1 MTDAGSN
8 LKMGPLVKLNVSSLA
23 LEIQSL
29 PSQAHLDLFKA
40 GIINDPLLEFTERWV
55 INDNWTYTADLTPF
69 TKNHQGDT
77 SKRTLIVFYGIDTI
91 GNITFS
97 GYPAFWV
104 NNQFRRYSFD
114 ISHFLNSSIGD
125 DHNLTIA
132 LESAWHYGLNAT
144 IF

>member
-1 MTDAGSN
+1 
-8 LKMGPLVKLNVSSLA
+8 MGPLVKLNVSSLA

-40 GIINDPLLEFTERWV
+40 GIINDPLLGINDALWV

-91 GNITFS
+91 GNIV
-97 GYPAFWV
+97 YDVFWLPRV
-104 NNQFRRYSFD
+104 LGQ
-114 ISHFLNSSIGD
+114 
-125 DHNLTIA
+125 
-132 LESAWHYGLNAT
+132 
-144 IF
+144 